1 MSYWDDIEEYEKR
14 KHNRDMEYINKKHDH
29 KMDELD
35 KEVELYKLKV
45 KKKE

>member
-1 MSYWDDIEEYEKR
+1 MSYWDDIEDYEKR
-14 KHNRDMEYINKKHDH
+14 KHKRDIEYLEKKHDH
-29 KMDELD
+29 KMAELD